1 MNYCYELYYSRNIKS
16 MHELTL
22 CIPPGYFY
30 EQFKLNKL
38 PSVRTDTILDHT
50 LYFKK
55 PACIAGIKV
64 TRKRLRDST
73 PASLSQ
79 SKQHSEMSQADKGSA
94 GRKNIWCNRVIWTGE
109 CGLEDLDPEHRSV
122 SSQRAACF
130 SRWVKMIRAVG
141 DLLSPKYD

>member
-55 PACIAGIKV
+55 PACIASIKV
-64 TRKRLRDST
+64 TCKRLRVF
-73 PASLSQ
+73 
-79 SKQHSEMSQADKGSA
+79 
-94 GRKNIWCNRVIWTGE
+94 I
-109 CGLEDLDPEHRSV
+109 
-122 SSQRAACF
+122 
-130 SRWVKMIRAVG
+130 
-141 DLLSPKYD
+141 